1 MLFDDFEDAMTSCM
15 HTLHLKQKKTSVDS
29 INAIMTYQKMQNQ
42 KYFLYFENTVIFNYN
57 FNNISGKKVLGDTA

>member
-29 INAIMTYQKMQNQ
+29 INAIVQGQEVDCGH
-42 KYFLYFENTVIFNYN
+42 LDV
-57 FNNISGKKVLGDTA
+57 V